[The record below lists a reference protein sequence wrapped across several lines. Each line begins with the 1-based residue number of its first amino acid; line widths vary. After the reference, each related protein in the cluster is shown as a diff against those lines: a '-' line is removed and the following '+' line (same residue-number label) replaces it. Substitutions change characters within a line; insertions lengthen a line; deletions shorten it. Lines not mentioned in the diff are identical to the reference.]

1 MQLTKLE
8 GWNLK
13 LKFINK
19 LQKDETL
26 RKSSTELK
34 QISKKTAVNQ
44 ASGII
49 WSVVRFIL
57 LVGLSYIILYPI
69 IFCLSLSIR
78 QPSDMMD
85 PTVIWLPKNLTLDNI
100 KFVLEKTGFT
110 EAFGKSMA
118 ISLLCS
124 FFQMISC
131 AITGYGFARF
141 KFKGRNIIFLLALM
155 TFIVPPQIISMPLY
169 IQYSNITITT
179 AKLFGGEGFQ
189 LINTIIP
196 IAFSAFFAQGIK
208 SGLFIYLFRQSYKG
222 MPKELEDAA
231 YLDGCGPIKA
241 FTTIMFPNSAAI
253 LLVTFVLSFVWYWN
267 DYINISLFFN
277 KSKPLAVLLAS
288 LKSMFGRM
296 ISPAGGGYTD
306 VEVAVFETTFCL
318 MFILVP
324 IVLYVFLQ
332 KKFTES
338 LMSTSI
344 VG

>member
-1 MQLTKLE
+1 MKFFIKSDE
-8 GWNLK
+8 RNLRDAP
-13 LKFINK
+13 LRNSDNK
-19 LQKDETL
+19 Q
-26 RKSSTELK
+26 R
-34 QISKKTAVNQ
+34 VNRV
-44 ASGII
+44 SRWI
-49 WSVVRFIL
+49 WSLVRLIL
-57 LVGLSYIILYPI
+57 LIGLSYIILYPI
-69 IFCLSLSIR
+69 IFCISLSIR
-78 QPSDMMD
+78 QPNDMLD

-100 KFVLEKTGFT
+100 KFVFEKTGFI
-110 EAFGKSMA
+110 EAFVKSSS

-124 FFQMISC
+124 VFQMLSC
-131 AITGYGFARF
+131 AVAGYGFARF

-155 TFIVPPQIISMPLY
+155 TFIVPPQMISMPLY
-169 IQYSNITITT
+169 IQYSKITITT
-179 AKLFGGEGFQ
+179 ANIFGGEGIP
-189 LINTIIP
+189 LINTITP

-241 FTTIMFPNSAAI
+241 FSTIMLPNSAPI

-277 KSKPLAVLLAS
+277 KSKPLAVLLLS
-288 LKSMFGRM
+288 LKDMFGRM
-296 ISPAGGGYTD
+296 ISPAGGGYTV
-306 VEVAVFETTFCL
+306 VEVTVYETTFCL
-318 MFILVP
+318 LFILVP
-324 IVLYVFLQ
+324 IILYVILQ

>member
-1 MQLTKLE
+1 MKFTDKIQKHTAFNSGSVGLKNPKTKQLAGHISHLI
-8 GWNLK
+8 WA
-13 LKFINK
+13 FIR
-19 LQKDETL
+19 L
-26 RKSSTELK
+26 
-34 QISKKTAVNQ
+34 
-44 ASGII
+44 
-49 WSVVRFIL
+49 IL
-57 LVGLSYIILYPI
+57 LIGLSYIILYPI

-85 PTVIWLPKNLTLDNI
+85 PTVIWLPKNLTLDNM
-100 KFVLEKTGFT
+100 KFVIEKTGFL
-110 EAFGKSMA
+110 EAFGKSLS

-124 FFQMISC
+124 FLQMLTC
-131 AITGYGFARF
+131 AVTGYGFARF

-169 IQYSNITITT
+169 IQYSKITITT
-179 AKLFGGEGFQ
+179 ANLFGGDGVQ
-189 LINTIIP
+189 LINTITP
-196 IAFSAFFAQGIK
+196 IALAAFFAQGIK

-241 FTTIMFPNSAAI
+241 FSTIMFPNSSAI
-253 LLVTFVLSFVWYWN
+253 SLVAFVLSFVWYWN

-277 KSKPLAVLLAS
+277 KSKPLAVQLSGLME
-288 LKSMFGRM
+288 MFGRM

-306 VEVAVFETTFCL
+306 VEMAVYETTFCL

>member
-1 MQLTKLE
+1 MQLIDGRVEFKM
-8 GWNLK
+8 N
-13 LKFINK
+13 FIEK
-19 LQKDETL
+19 KETL
-26 RKSSTELK
+26 KKISVEQNRV
-34 QISKKTAVNQ
+34 SKKTVVGR
-44 ASGII
+44 ASNII
-49 WSVVRFIL
+49 WAVVRFIL

-85 PTVIWLPKNLTLDNI
+85 PTVIWLPKNLTFDNI

-124 FFQMISC
+124 VFQMLSC
-131 AITGYGFARF
+131 AVTGYGFARF

-169 IQYSNITITT
+169 IQYSNITITS
-179 AKLFGGEGFQ
+179 AKIFGGEGIP
-189 LINTIIP
+189 LINTIVP

-208 SGLFIYLFRQSYKG
+208 SGLFIYLFRQAYKG

-324 IVLYVFLQ
+324 IILYAFLQ